1 MVRMTTMSLASR
13 VRPLALAALT
23 AVLFASPARADI
35 TAFIGTNTTPSNRTA
50 KGFAVGAGLLIIA
63 FEFEY
68 ASSNE
73 DQPAFA
79 PSLKTGMGNVLLQSP
94 LPILRMQPYFT
105 TGAGGYRETL
115 GAVHETG
122 FGSNVGGG
130 VKVSLVGPL
139 RLRLDYRVFKLGD
152 GALNSPAHRI
162 YAGLNLNF

>member
-1 MVRMTTMSLASR
+1 MTTMSLASR

-79 PSLKTGMGNVLLQSP
+79 PSLTTGMGNVLLQSP

-139 RLRLDYRVFKLGD
+139 RLRFDYRVFTLQGD
-152 GALNSPAHRI
+152 PRHEKPQRF
-162 YAGLNLNF
+162 YAGVNLKF